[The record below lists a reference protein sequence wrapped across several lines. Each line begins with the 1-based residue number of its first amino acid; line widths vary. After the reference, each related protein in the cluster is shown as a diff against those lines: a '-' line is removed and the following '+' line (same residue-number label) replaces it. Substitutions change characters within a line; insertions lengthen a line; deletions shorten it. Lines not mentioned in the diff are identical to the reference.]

1 MDEEG
6 EVGLRPLDHFL
17 QRAQLVAGA
26 DDLGGDADAVTLM
39 TLHNAKG
46 LEYPVVFLTGLEDG
60 LFPLAKAYDDPPLLE
75 EERRLFYVGITRAEK
90 KLYLT
95 HAEERRRNGELIQS
109 RPSSFLDEVPDTMVE
124 KRQTVKVRSTGRA
137 MMRFGGLDED
147 GMHRIRLTHKPLGP
161 IDLDDWSGVI
171 LGGGPYNASDP
182 PEMKSPTQVRAES
195 ELLSLISDIVDR
207 DFPFLGCC
215 YGVGMLG
222 SVIGATVDRSYP
234 EPVAAVTVT
243 LTEAG
248 RDEPLFAELPDVFD
262 AFGGHKEAASS
273 LPAHAVCLAS
283 SPDCPVQAFRVG
295 TNTYATQFHP
305 ELDLAGILTRID
317 VYKNYG
323 YFAPESAE
331 SLKTAARQRHIEYP
345 PTILRRFVERYS
357 RRR

>member
-1 MDEEG
+1 MPTDDDLAPFLLLSIRG
-6 EVGLRPLDHFL
+6 ED
-17 QRAQLVAGA
+17 AAA
-26 DDLGGDADAVTLM
+26 DD
-39 TLHNAKG
+39 
-46 LEYPVVFLTGLEDG
+46 EY
-60 LFPLAKAYDDPPLLE
+60 
-75 EERRLFYVGITRAEK
+75 
-90 KLYLT
+90 
-95 HAEERRRNGELIQS
+95 H
-109 RPSSFLDEVPDTMVE
+109 
-124 KRQTVKVRSTGRA
+124 A

-147 GMHRIRLTHKPLGP
+147 GMHRIRLTHRPLGP

-182 PEMKSPTQVRAES
+182 PETKSSTQIRAES

-273 LPAHAVCLAS
+273 LPPHAVCLAS

-305 ELDLAGILTRID
+305 ELDLPGLVTRVH
-317 VYKNYG
+317 VYQNYG
-323 YFAPESAE
+323 YFPPSEVDD
-331 SLKTAARQRHIEYP
+331 LIARLQPAVVTEPGRM
-345 PTILRRFVERYS
+345 LANFVARYA
-357 RRR
+357 